1 MIRKH
6 IIVYTRPN
14 SAILVSP
21 GNSKTA
27 LALYRFPAMVH
38 SNLGVITRINLQLI
52 HQFST
57 LEKDVCLVPAEC
69 SNRRSEGISSV
80 KVCTVLLL
88 DLCAVL
94 VAST

>member
-1 MIRKH
+1 M
-6 IIVYTRPN
+6 
-14 SAILVSP
+14 SP

-27 LALYRFPAMVH
+27 LAIYKFPAMVH
-38 SNLGVITRINLQLI
+38 SNLRVITRINLQLI

-57 LEKDVCLVPAEC
+57 LEKDVCLVPAEL
-69 SNRRSEGISSV
+69 SNRHSEGISIV

>member
-27 LALYRFPAMVH
+27 LVIYRFPAMVH
-38 SNLGVITRINLQLI
+38 SNLCVMTRINLQLI
-52 HQFST
+52 YIH
-57 LEKDVCLVPAEC
+57 
-69 SNRRSEGISSV
+69 
-80 KVCTVLLL
+80 
-88 DLCAVL
+88 
-94 VAST
+94 

>member
-27 LALYRFPAMVH
+27 LAIYRFPAMVH
-38 SNLGVITRINLQLI
+38 SNLRVMTRINLQLI

-57 LEKDVCLVPAEC
+57 DVCSDIVPVEL
-69 SNRRSEGISSV
+69 SNRHSEGISIV